1 MTNETTGVTYSPPHS
16 LSALLLAGD
25 EGCAHEAPAILAESA
40 RLLARCVASP
50 AQLDLEAVM
59 RLAPVDMVTA
69 RQRWGA
75 ATEPLRRALAST
87 TREAA

>member
-1 MTNETTGVTYSPPHS
+1 MRIETTEATFSPPHF

-25 EGCAHEAPAILAESA
+25 EGCAHAAPAVLAESA

-50 AQLDLEAVM
+50 AQLELEAVV
-59 RLAPVDMVTA
+59 RLAPVDMATA
-69 RQRWGA
+69 ILRWGA